1 VRPILVWMDEERR
14 EFFRVMVRLPVSC
27 AAVGRNGRT
36 TLMVVRSVD
45 LSAGGVKVVTE
56 HSLVPGNRV
65 RVVFR
70 VDDDTTARLDATV
83 LRVEYLEE
91 GLRRYAIDFDPVDR
105 SVEQRLMR
113 AVYAAEQVNAGRHR
127 HVRMTV
133 WQAMRVTGEHGVEYG
148 AHALQISAD
157 DAQIITSHVLREGEH
172 LRIVMQ
178 DSGLGFDVDTR
189 AIVETMHRDLRGNFV
204 ATVLWDGLDR
214 ITRSAILRRSMEQ
227 ERRDLAGD

>member
-1 VRPILVWMDEERR
+1 MDAERR

-27 AAVGRNGRT
+27 AALDERGRT
-36 TLMVVRSVD
+36 SLMVVRSVD

-70 VDDDTTARLDATV
+70 VDDDTTTRLDATV
-83 LRVEYLEE
+83 LRVEPLDDELY
-91 GLRRYAIDFDPVDR
+91 RYAIDFDALDR

-113 AVYAAEQVNAGRHR
+113 AVYAVEQLNAGRHK

-133 WQAMRVTGEHGVEYG
+133 WQAMRCRTERGETFG

-157 DAQIITSHVLREGEH
+157 DAQIITKRELHEGERLH
-172 LRIVMQ
+172 VSME
-178 DSGLGFDVDTR
+178 DGTLGFGVETD
-189 AIVETMHRDLRGNFV
+189 AIVGTVHTDSRGSSV
-204 ATVLWDGLDR
+204 ATIAWDNLDR
-214 ITRSAILRRSMEQ
+214 VTRSAILRRSMEQ
-227 ERRDLAGD
+227 ERRDIAGE

>member
-1 VRPILVWMDEERR
+1 
-14 EFFRVMVRLPVSC
+14 MVRLPVSC
-27 AAVGRNGRT
+27 AALDERGRT
-36 TLMVVRSVD
+36 SLMVVRSVD

-83 LRVEYLEE
+83 LRVEPLDDELY
-91 GLRRYAIDFDPVDR
+91 RYAIDFDPLDR

-113 AVYAAEQVNAGRHR
+113 AVYAVEQLNAGRHK

-133 WQAMRVTGEHGVEYG
+133 WQAMRCRTEGGESFG

-157 DAQIITSHVLREGEH
+157 DAQIITKRELREGERLH
-172 LRIVMQ
+172 VSME
-178 DSGLGFDVDTR
+178 DGSLGFGVETD
-189 AIVETMHRDLRGNFV
+189 AIVGTVHTDARGSSV
-204 ATVLWDGLDR
+204 ATVAWDNLDR
-214 ITRSAILRRSMEQ
+214 VTRSAILRRSMEQ
-227 ERRDLAGD
+227 ERRDIAGD

>member
-1 VRPILVWMDEERR
+1 MDAERR

-27 AAVGRNGRT
+27 AAVDDRGRT
-36 TLMVVRSVD
+36 SLMVVRSVD

-56 HSLVPGNRV
+56 HALVPGNRV

-83 LRVEYLEE
+83 LRVEPLEDE
-91 GLRRYAIDFDPVDR
+91 LYRYAIDFDPLDR

-113 AVYAAEQVNAGRHR
+113 TVYAVEQLNAGRHK

-133 WQAMRVTGEHGVEYG
+133 WQAMRCRTERGEVFG

-157 DAQIITSHVLREGEH
+157 DAQIITKRELHEGERLH
-172 LRIVMQ
+172 VSME
-178 DSGLGFDVDTR
+178 DGSLGFGVETD
-189 AIVETMHRDLRGNFV
+189 AIVGTVHTDARGSSV
-204 ATVLWDGLDR
+204 ATIAWDNMDR
-214 ITRSAILRRSMEQ
+214 VTRSAILRRSMEQ
-227 ERRDLAGD
+227 ERRDIAGD

>member
-1 VRPILVWMDEERR
+1 MDAERR

-27 AAVGRNGRT
+27 AALDERGRT
-36 TLMVVRSVD
+36 SLMVVRSVD

-83 LRVEYLEE
+83 LRVEPLDDELY
-91 GLRRYAIDFDPVDR
+91 RYAIDFDALDR

-113 AVYAAEQVNAGRHR
+113 AVYAVEQLNAGRHK

-133 WQAMRVTGEHGVEYG
+133 WQPMRCRTERGDTFG

-157 DAQIITSHVLREGEH
+157 DAQIITKRELHEGERLH
-172 LRIVMQ
+172 VSME
-178 DSGLGFDVDTR
+178 DGTLGFGVETD
-189 AIVETMHRDLRGNFV
+189 AIVGTVHTDSRGSSV
-204 ATVLWDGLDR
+204 ATIAWDNLDR
-214 ITRSAILRRSMEQ
+214 VTRSAILRRSMEQ
-227 ERRDLAGD
+227 ERRDIAGE

>member
-1 VRPILVWMDEERR
+1 
-14 EFFRVMVRLPVSC
+14 
-27 AAVGRNGRT
+27 
-36 TLMVVRSVD
+36 MVVRSVD

-70 VDDDTTARLDATV
+70 VDDDTNARLDATV
-83 LRVEYLEE
+83 LRVEPLGD

-105 SVEQRLMR
+105 TVEQRLMKT
-113 AVYAAEQVNAGRHR
+113 VYAAEQVNAGRHR

-133 WQAMRVTGEHGVEYG
+133 WQAMRVTGANGDEFG

-157 DAQIITSHVLREGEH
+157 DAQIISSHIVAEGEL

-178 DSGLGFDVDTR
+178 DGDLGFDVD
-189 AIVETMHRDLRGNFV
+189 ADAVVQSMHRDLRGNFV
-204 ATVLWDGLDR
+204 ATVLWHGLDR
-214 ITRSAILRRSMEQ
+214 VTRSAILRRSMEQ

>member
-1 VRPILVWMDEERR
+1 MDAQRR

-36 TLMVVRSVD
+36 SLMVVRSVD

-56 HSLVPGNRV
+56 HELVPGNRV

-70 VDDDTTARLDATV
+70 VDEATTTRLDATV
-83 LRVEYLEE
+83 LRVEPL
-91 GLRRYAIDFDPVDR
+91 GDSLFRYAIDFDPVDR
-105 SVEQRLMR
+105 TVEQRLMR
-113 AVYAAEQVNAGRHR
+113 AVYAAEQVNAGRHK

-133 WQAMRVTGEHGVEYG
+133 WQSMRCRGEGGDFG

-157 DAQIITSHVLREGEH
+157 DAQMITNNLVREGER
-172 LRIVMQ
+172 LRVVMQ
-178 DSGLGFDVDTR
+178 DGDMGFDVETD
-189 AIVETMHRDLRGNFV
+189 AIVASVHRDLRGNYV
-204 ATVLWDGLDR
+204 ATVMWDGLDR
-214 ITRSAILRRSMEQ
+214 VTRANILRRSMEQ

>member
-1 VRPILVWMDEERR
+1 MDAERR

-27 AAVGRNGRT
+27 AAVGRDGRT

-56 HSLVPGNRV
+56 HALVPGNRV

-70 VDDDTTARLDATV
+70 VDDDTNARLDATV
-83 LRVEYLEE
+83 LRVEPLGD

-105 SVEQRLMR
+105 TVEQRLMKT
-113 AVYAAEQVNAGRHR
+113 VYAAEQVNAGRHR

-133 WQAMRVTGEHGVEYG
+133 WQAMRVTGANGDEYG

-157 DAQIITSHVLREGEH
+157 DAQIITSHLLAEGEL

-178 DSGLGFDVDTR
+178 DGDLGFDVDAEAVVQTL
-189 AIVETMHRDLRGNFV
+189 HRDLRGNFV
-204 ATVLWDGLDR
+204 ATVLWHDLDR
-214 ITRSAILRRSMEQ
+214 VTRSAILRRSMEQ

>member
-1 VRPILVWMDEERR
+1 MDAERR

-27 AAVGRNGRT
+27 AALDEQGRT
-36 TLMVVRSVD
+36 SLMVVRSVD

-56 HSLVPGNRV
+56 HTLVPGNRV

-83 LRVEYLEE
+83 LRVEPLDDELY
-91 GLRRYAIDFDPVDR
+91 RYAIDFDPLDR

-113 AVYAAEQVNAGRHR
+113 TVYSVEQLNAGRHK

-133 WQAMRVTGEHGVEYG
+133 WQAMRCRNERGEAFG

-157 DAQIITSHVLREGEH
+157 DAQIITKRELHEGERLH
-172 LRIVMQ
+172 VSME
-178 DSGLGFDVDTR
+178 DGSLGFGVETD
-189 AIVETMHRDLRGNFV
+189 AIVGTVHTDARGSSV
-204 ATVLWDGLDR
+204 ATIAWDNLDR
-214 ITRSAILRRSMEQ
+214 VTRSAILRRSMEQ

>member
-1 VRPILVWMDEERR
+1 
-14 EFFRVMVRLPVSC
+14 MVRLAVSC
-27 AAVGRNGRT
+27 AAVGRDGRT

-70 VDDDTTARLDATV
+70 VDDDTNARLDATV
-83 LRVEYLEE
+83 LRVEPLGD

-105 SVEQRLMR
+105 TVEQRLMKT
-113 AVYAAEQVNAGRHR
+113 VYAAEQVNAGRHR

-133 WQAMRVTGEHGVEYG
+133 WQAMRVTGANGAEYG

-157 DAQIITSHVLREGEH
+157 DAQIITSHVLAEGEL

-178 DSGLGFDVDTR
+178 DGDLGFDVD
-189 AIVETMHRDLRGNFV
+189 AEAVVQTMHRDLRGNFV
-204 ATVLWDGLDR
+204 ATVLWHDLDR
-214 ITRSAILRRSMEQ
+214 VTRSAILRRSMEQ

>member
-1 VRPILVWMDEERR
+1 
-14 EFFRVMVRLPVSC
+14 
-27 AAVGRNGRT
+27 
-36 TLMVVRSVD
+36 VRSLD

-56 HSLVPGNRV
+56 HALVPGNRV

-70 VDDDTTARLDATV
+70 VDDDTNARLDATV
-83 LRVEYLEE
+83 LRVEPLGD

-105 SVEQRLMR
+105 TVEQRLMKT
-113 AVYAAEQVNAGRHR
+113 VYAAEQVNAGRHR

-133 WQAMRVTGEHGVEYG
+133 WQAMRVTGANGDEYG

-157 DAQIITSHVLREGEH
+157 DAQIITSHLLAEGEL

-178 DSGLGFDVDTR
+178 DGDLGFDVDAEAVVQTL
-189 AIVETMHRDLRGNFV
+189 HRDLRGNFV
-204 ATVLWDGLDR
+204 ATVLWHDLDR
-214 ITRSAILRRSMEQ
+214 VTRSAILRRSMEQ

>member
-1 VRPILVWMDEERR
+1 
-14 EFFRVMVRLPVSC
+14 MVRLPVSC
-27 AAVGRNGRT
+27 AAVGRDGRT

-70 VDDDTTARLDATV
+70 VDDDTNARLDATV
-83 LRVEYLEE
+83 LRAEPLGD

-113 AVYAAEQVNAGRHR
+113 TVYAAEQVNAGRHR

-133 WQAMRVTGEHGVEYG
+133 WQAMRVTGANGDEYG

-157 DAQIITSHVLREGEH
+157 DAQIITSHLLAEGEL

-178 DSGLGFDVDTR
+178 DGDLGFDVD
-189 AIVETMHRDLRGNFV
+189 AEAEVQSMHRDLRGNFV
-204 ATVLWDGLDR
+204 ATVLWHGLDR
-214 ITRSAILRRSMEQ
+214 VTRSAILRRSIEQ

>member
-1 VRPILVWMDEERR
+1 MDAERR

-27 AAVGRNGRT
+27 AAVGRDGRT

-70 VDDDTTARLDATV
+70 VDDDTNARLDATV
-83 LRVEYLEE
+83 LRVEPLGD

-105 SVEQRLMR
+105 TVEQRLMKT
-113 AVYAAEQVNAGRHR
+113 VYAAEQVNAGRHR

-133 WQAMRVTGEHGVEYG
+133 WQAMRVTGANGAEYG

-157 DAQIITSHVLREGEH
+157 DAQIITSHIVAEGEL

-178 DSGLGFDVDTR
+178 DGDLGFDVD
-189 AIVETMHRDLRGNFV
+189 AEAVVQSMHRDLRGNFV
-204 ATVLWDGLDR
+204 ATVLWHGLDR
-214 ITRSAILRRSMEQ
+214 VTRSAILRRSMEQ
-227 ERRDLAGD
+227 ERLDLAGD

>member
-1 VRPILVWMDEERR
+1 MDAERR

-27 AAVGRNGRT
+27 AAVDQTGRT

-83 LRVEYLEE
+83 LRVEYLED
-91 GLRRYAIDFDPVDR
+91 GLRRYAIDFDPVER

-133 WQAMRVTGEHGVEYG
+133 WQAMRVTGKGGSEYG

-157 DAQIITSHVLREGEH
+157 DAQLITSHVLEEGEL
-172 LRIVMQ
+172 LRIRME
-178 DSGLGFDVDTR
+178 DTDLGFDVDAEAVVQT
-189 AIVETMHRDLRGNFV
+189 VHRDVRGNFV
-204 ATVLWDGLDR
+204 ATVLWHGLDR
-214 ITRSAILRRSMEQ
+214 VTRSAILRRSMEQ